1 MGLFSKNNNAQPVSE
16 RQACVQRYNGSR
28 ANLLVVVAFT
38 VINIIILLTGG
49 ESYFL
54 FSATIPYYLVVEG
67 MLFTGRF
74 EYAPIDEAYLLN
86 DSFFIATLVIAGAI
100 TLIYFLC
107 WLFSKNFKMGWLIGA
122 LVMFVID
129 TVGLFY
135 LYDEVESIVDII
147 FHAWVIISLV
157 QGILALK
164 KLKAMPEEEEQPVE
178 QTAEQIAEPTEQAEQ
193 PTDNQ
198 NL

>member
-1 MGLFSKNNNAQPVSE
+1 
-16 RQACVQRYNGSR
+16 
-28 ANLLVVVAFT
+28 
-38 VINIIILLTGG
+38 
-49 ESYFL
+49 
-54 FSATIPYYLVVEG
+54 

-135 LYDEVESIVDII
+135 LYDEVESVCVDELSDEYNS
-147 FHAWVIISLV
+147 VIKDLED
-157 QGILALK
+157 ALK
-164 KLKAMPEEEEQPVE
+164 IIENEIRLSLL
-178 QTAEQIAEPTEQAEQ
+178 
-193 PTDNQ
+193 D
-198 NL
+198 